1 MPLTDHPP
9 FVDQP
14 VLSPINAVAYRL
26 TRNFFSDAPEVIG
39 TATAVGTLVLVT
51 ARHVLD
57 GVDVESDSIAAVQI
71 LPDRGAE
78 YMVWDVELAWL
89 SNDSDLALLRLN
101 ANPTRSGEGRFS
113 FASLDL
119 DRSLPNVGDH
129 VAAFG
134 FRQGVV
140 KATRTASGG
149 RHVDLNSLLT
159 ASVGVVRDVHPVR
172 RDQRLPFPCF
182 HIGARFDGGMSGGP
196 VVSEAGKLIGVVC
209 SGIEESPSDLEPVAY
224 AASVGALL
232 TLDVFGD

>member
-1 MPLTDHPP
+1 
-9 FVDQP
+9 

-26 TRNFFSDAPEVIG
+26 VRNFFSDAPEVIG

-57 GVDVESDSIAAVQI
+57 GMDVENDSVAAVQI
-71 LPDRGAE
+71 LPDRDAE
-78 YMVWDVELAWL
+78 YVVWDVEVAWL

-101 ANPTRSGEGRFS
+101 ANPNRSGEGHLS
-113 FASLDL
+113 FVSLDL
-119 DRSLPNVGDH
+119 DRRLPNVGDH

-134 FRQGVV
+134 FRQGMV

-149 RHVDLNSLLT
+149 RHLDLDSLLT
-159 ASVGVVRDVHPVR
+159 ASVGVVRDVHHLR

-196 VVSEAGKLIGVVC
+196 VLNEAGKLIGVVC
-209 SGIEESPSDLEPVAY
+209 SGVDGPPSDLEPVAY
-224 AASVGALL
+224 AASVGVLE
-232 TLDVFGD
+232 TLDVFGS